1 MQENVKK
8 QFSLSML
15 VRVFL
20 AIIVV
25 VSLVVFAN
33 SVMRYNQLKEEEAEL
48 EAMVEELTLL
58 KEELTVLAGSS
69 EELSRILSDYA
80 EYKKLLSSGS
90 DLGIHLAELEAKIE
104 ACLAAQGLCGS
115 DYMKLQELQAQQAE
129 LEAQLEAKM
138 ERWVYLNELK
148 EKIDAQ

>member
-1 MQENVKK
+1 MQATPKK

-48 EAMVEELTLL
+48 EALVAELTLL
-58 KEELTVLAGSS
+58 KEELTELVGSS
-69 EELSRILSDYA
+69 EELSRT
-80 EYKKLLSSGS
+80 SSES
-90 DLGIHLAELEAKIE
+90 NTPMECIQNTPDLAQTGMPSSSAKTLCSSSSPTPIIE
-104 ACLAAQGLCGS
+104 AMIFAAS
-115 DYMKLQELQAQQAE
+115 
-129 LEAQLEAKM
+129 
-138 ERWVYLNELK
+138 
-148 EKIDAQ
+148 